1 MIEFDQVGVAAGA
14 FQLREISF
22 RVPTGAHAA
31 LMGRTGSGKTT
42 LLEALCGLRR
52 VTAGSIRIHGQ
63 DVTRLSPGER
73 GLGFVPQDGALFRHL
88 SVRQHLAFAPAIRAW
103 PPDRTRRR
111 VEELAAWLGL
121 GPILDRLPHGLSGG
135 ETQRVALGRALAAE
149 PRVLCLDEPLSALDD
164 DSRAEVA
171 DVLADVR
178 RRTGVTILHVTHNLA
193 EARRLADRVLV
204 LKDGRITTPPHRTGR
219 DAETDARPGAGP

>member
-1 MIEFDQVGVAAGA
+1 MIEFDQVDVAAGS
-14 FQLREISF
+14 FQLRAISL
-22 RVPTGAHAA
+22 RLPAGAHAA

-52 VTAGSIRIHGQ
+52 VTSGRIRIHGE
-63 DVTRLSPGER
+63 DVTGLPPGER

-88 SVRQHLAFAPAIRAW
+88 TVRQHLAFAPTVRAW
-103 PPDRTRRR
+103 TPDRTRRR
-111 VEELAAWLGL
+111 VDELAAWLGL

-135 ETQRVALGRALAAE
+135 EIQRVALGRALAAE

-178 RRTGVTILHVTHNLA
+178 RRTAVTILHVTHNLA
-193 EARRLADRVLV
+193 EARRLADLLLV
-204 LKDGRITTPPHRTGR
+204 LQDGRITTQPTPPHP
-219 DAETDARPGAGP
+219 AAAA